1 MKNLLSIILLL
12 LLTCNNL
19 NAQNVPK
26 EFDTY
31 NYKRAVEEIEK
42 ENYAGAKEYLNKE
55 LEENPK
61 NAYASTL
68 LAMAYFKE
76 QDYSTSLSLIN
87 QSIKI
92 IPKKNKDFKAF
103 AYLIAA
109 DIYKYLEEY
118 EKAIENYDMAIKECP
133 DEAETYEKRADL
145 LYRIGEY
152 DLSDKD
158 YKTSIEKANGN
169 YLAYMGL
176 GRNAMEQN
184 KYDAAIEYFNY
195 VEKLVKDYSSV
206 YSFRGECYFSKKEY
220 IKAIDDVIKALS
232 IDGDDKAFYLMVE
245 LSKHAKTELITKLKV
260 ELTKSKDSS
269 FWPFCIGV
277 AYETTDNYKEA
288 ISYYIKS
295 NDIENSPDVTYRI
308 GRCFEDMGEYEKA
321 LDYINFTLQ
330 IDSTDN
336 SFVFTKADL
345 LYEIGKTD
353 EAISEL
359 DKVISSKP
367 EFYYCYY
374 RRGFYKDNNNDT
386 DGAIE
391 DYTTS
396 IVLEPSYAYAYL
408 GRADKYKQRG
418 EKELAE
424 SDYKKVIELDTIPD
438 NDACAQYAYF
448 ELGDTLKAKD
458 FMLKVIENNPDN
470 PGSYYDAACLYTR
483 IGEVS
488 KAIEYLEESLKKG
501 YKRFKHIENDDD
513 LKQIINTKEYQKLIE
528 KYKIESDEKSGDI
541 SYNFNIKT
549 FDIPYKKDGDL
560 YIVNCEV
567 NNLPLHFIF
576 DTGASDISISDVEAN
591 FMYKNNYLNNN
602 DFIGKRNYLTADG
615 SISEGTI
622 INIRNVN
629 IGGLELKNVR
639 ASVVK
644 NQRAPL
650 LLGQS
655 VLNRLGKI
663 EIDNEKKII
672 KVTCSMIDF

>member
-118 EKAIENYDMAIKECP
+118 EKAIENYDMAIEECP

-206 YSFRGECYFSKKEY
+206 YSFRGECYF
-220 IKAIDDVIKALS
+220 
-232 IDGDDKAFYLMVE
+232 
-245 LSKHAKTELITKLKV
+245 
-260 ELTKSKDSS
+260 
-269 FWPFCIGV
+269 
-277 AYETTDNYKEA
+277 
-288 ISYYIKS
+288 
-295 NDIENSPDVTYRI
+295 
-308 GRCFEDMGEYEKA
+308 YEK
-321 LDYINFTLQ
+321 
-330 IDSTDN
+330 
-336 SFVFTKADL
+336 K
-345 LYEIGKTD
+345 
-353 EAISEL
+353 
-359 DKVISSKP
+359 
-367 EFYYCYY
+367 
-374 RRGFYKDNNNDT
+374 
-386 DGAIE
+386 
-391 DYTTS
+391 
-396 IVLEPSYAYAYL
+396 
-408 GRADKYKQRG
+408 
-418 EKELAE
+418 
-424 SDYKKVIELDTIPD
+424 
-438 NDACAQYAYF
+438 
-448 ELGDTLKAKD
+448 
-458 FMLKVIENNPDN
+458 
-470 PGSYYDAACLYTR
+470 
-483 IGEVS
+483 
-488 KAIEYLEESLKKG
+488 
-501 YKRFKHIENDDD
+501 
-513 LKQIINTKEYQKLIE
+513 
-528 KYKIESDEKSGDI
+528 
-541 SYNFNIKT
+541 
-549 FDIPYKKDGDL
+549 
-560 YIVNCEV
+560 
-567 NNLPLHFIF
+567 
-576 DTGASDISISDVEAN
+576 
-591 FMYKNNYLNNN
+591 
-602 DFIGKRNYLTADG
+602 
-615 SISEGTI
+615 
-622 INIRNVN
+622 
-629 IGGLELKNVR
+629 
-639 ASVVK
+639 
-644 NQRAPL
+644 
-650 LLGQS
+650 
-655 VLNRLGKI
+655 
-663 EIDNEKKII
+663 
-672 KVTCSMIDF
+672 CSQG

>member
-12 LLTCNNL
+12 FFTCNNL

-31 NYKRAVEEIEK
+31 NYKRAVEEIEN
-42 ENYAGAKEYLNKE
+42 ENYEGAKEYLNKE

-76 QDYSTSLSLIN
+76 QDYAASLSLIN

-92 IPKKNKDFKAF
+92 IPRKNKDFKAF

-118 EKAIENYDMAIKECP
+118 EKAIDNYDMAIEECP

-158 YKTSIEKANGN
+158 YKASIELANGN

-176 GRNAMEQN
+176 GRNAMEQK

-195 VEKLVKDYSSV
+195 VEKLAKDYSSV
-206 YSFRGECYFSKKEY
+206 YSFRGECYFLKKEY

-232 IDGDDKAFYLMVE
+232 IDGDDKAFFLMVDLAE
-245 LSKHAKTELITKLKV
+245 HAKTELITKLKV
-260 ELTKSKDSS
+260 ASTKSKDSS
-269 FWPFCIGV
+269 YWPFCIGV
-277 AYETTDNYKEA
+277 VYETTNNYKEA
-288 ISYYIKS
+288 ISYYIES

-353 EAISEL
+353 EAILEL
-359 DKVISSKP
+359 DKVISVRP
-367 EFYYCYY
+367 EFYYGYY

-408 GRADKYKQRG
+408 GRADKYKQKG

-424 SDYKKVIELDTIPD
+424 SDYRKVIELDTIPD
-438 NDACAQYAYF
+438 DDACAHYAYF
-448 ELGDTLKAKD
+448 EIGDTLKAKD
-458 FMLKVIENNPDN
+458 FMLRVIENNPDD
-470 PGSYYDAACLYTR
+470 PSSYYDAACLFSR
-483 IGEVS
+483 IGEMDKS
-488 KAIEYLEESLKKG
+488 IDYLEESLKKG

-513 LKQIINTKEYQKLIE
+513 LKQIIKTEEYRRLIE
-528 KYKIESDEKSGDI
+528 KYKNENADNEAET

-549 FDIPYKKDGDL
+549 LDIPYKKDGDL
-560 YIVNCEV
+560 YIVNCKV

-602 DFIGKRNYLTADG
+602 DFLGKRDYITADG

-622 INIRNVN
+622 INIRNVD

-663 EIDNEKKII
+663 EIDNDKKII
-672 KVTCSMIDF
+672 KVTYSSND